1 MDGSVPTQD
10 STECHTDM
18 CAGVEMGKLTGLRVP
33 MLAVQALDD
42 PIISPE
48 GAPTDQSALD
58 KIENLFM
65 MVTR

>member
-1 MDGSVPTQD
+1 MCVATQD

-18 CAGVEMGKLTGLRVP
+18 CAGVEVDKLMRLRVP

-48 GAPTDQSALD
+48 GAPTSNDVLN
-58 KIENLFM
+58 KMENLFM
-65 MVTR
+65 LLTG